1 MRAHEGRAA
10 PSRGSPPGPGAVW
23 ITWHLIVPSA
33 KPNLGRA
40 LALGQLEC
48 QWASLPG
55 GEYRPYTLVPDT
67 LVNVDTH
74 SVDLLTSA
82 RGWALLSALPPYD
95 ETSALS
101 LGEALREAGYEP
113 ALVAAALTQARLR
126 AKARG
131 KLGEFAAGMLF
142 SPDGLEQATRL
153 EIAARHA
160 RRFQDAGVGH
170 VWDLGCGI
178 GADAMACA
186 ALGLRV
192 SAVDVDPA
200 TAAIARVNL
209 RHFPDA
215 RVLLGDAA
223 PYAEALARESDE
235 LIGGGEP
242 PAAQVGVWLDPARR
256 LPGVSDATG
265 RTRRAFRLD
274 QLAPSWATVLA
285 TAAAVP
291 ATGAKLSPSLPHAA
305 LAEASAAAGRL
316 EAQWV
321 SFAGEVV
328 ECGLWFGPLTTRP
341 GRSALVVRPG
351 SADGAPAAAWGIH
364 ADELADEHEHEF
376 TGSAA
381 PHAPR
386 AGEWIYDPDRA
397 VVRAGLVGVLA
408 ALTEGAEVSPGAG
421 YVLSDRAVDVPWAR
435 RYAVIDTLPLSV
447 KPLRAWLRARG
458 IGRLVLKKR
467 AVSVD
472 PDRLRRDLRLSGDGE
487 ELTCILTQAA
497 GRPAC
502 VAVQAA

>member
-1 MRAHEGRAA
+1 M
-10 PSRGSPPGPGAVW
+10 
-23 ITWHLIVPSA
+23 
-33 KPNLGRA
+33 
-40 LALGQLEC
+40 
-48 QWASLPG
+48 
-55 GEYRPYTLVPDT
+55 
-67 LVNVDTH
+67 DTH

-95 ETSALS
+95 ESSALP
-101 LGEALREAGYEP
+101 LGEALREGGYEP

-126 AKARG
+126 ARARD
-131 KLGEFAAGMLF
+131 KLGEFAEGMLF

-160 RRFQDAGVGH
+160 RRFRDAGVEH

-223 PYAEALARESDE
+223 PYAEALARESAE
-235 LIGGGEP
+235 RAGGSGGEP

-274 QLAPSWATVLA
+274 QLTPSWETVLA

-305 LAEASAAAGRL
+305 LAEAAAAAGRL

-321 SFAGEVV
+321 SYAGEVV
-328 ECGLWFGPLTTRP
+328 ECGIWFGPLTARP

-351 SADGAPAAAWGIH
+351 SADGAPVAAWGVH
-364 ADELADEHEHEF
+364 ADELADEHGRF
-376 TGSAA
+376 TGSTA

-386 AGEWIYDPDRA
+386 EGEWIYDPDRA

-408 ALTEGAEVSPGAG
+408 ARTEGAEVSPGAG

-472 PDRLRRDLRLSGDGE
+472 PDRLRRDLRLSGEGE

-502 VAVQAA
+502 VAVRAA